1 MSDAKRAKHI
11 TIKRSSESPQVFQ
24 YLRIF
29 QFFKNLSKSKMV
41 KKWLARTFTYKKRE
55 ENNVSIKI

>member
-1 MSDAKRAKHI
+1 
-11 TIKRSSESPQVFQ
+11 
-24 YLRIF
+24 
-29 QFFKNLSKSKMV
+29 MV